1 MGNRPPGIEFDS
13 QERLGFARFLLTK
26 ERKWT
31 LWFVAFTLVLW
42 SILLF
47 AGDLQNVAKGGLILI
62 FCVCGPFGFLIE
74 MYLRYRRWLVGGIS
88 SDVEDNT

>member
-1 MGNRPPGIEFDS
+1 MGNRPSGVEFDS

-26 ERKWT
+26 ERKST
-31 LWFVAFTLVLW
+31 LWFIAITPILW

-47 AGDLQNVAKGGLILI
+47 VGDLQNVPKGGLIFI
-62 FCVCGPFGFLIE
+62 FCVFGSFGFLIE